1 VAMEK
6 RIKKIGFAIRV
17 ICDSNVLLVAALYVA
32 ASVFTNAHFMADSGG
47 YVVSILAYAGVDD
60 YVVEN
65 PTAANFRAE
74 NSFWDFGHLLWRPLG
89 LLLFKIFRPLS
100 SLAIGPDPAHNV
112 LFLLMV
118 VNFVAGLASA
128 VLLYLLI
135 DSLTNRRR
143 LAVFVAACFIFTN
156 GLLNFTQTGSSYIA
170 ALGFLIAGL
179 YLLLKDKG
187 NVSTGIAIAGG
198 LACAAAV
205 TMWFPFVLV
214 VSATLLAPFVLFDSA
229 RPLKSSIVS
238 AGMAFSVAALAAYL
252 IVMIAIG
259 VHGAADFREWVAV
272 ASHGVW
278 QSG

>member
-1 VAMEK
+1 MEK

-17 ICDSNVLLVAALYVA
+17 IRDSNVLLVAALYVV

-170 ALGFLIAGL
+170 ALAFLIAGL

-187 NVSTGIAIAGG
+187 NVSTGNAIAGG

-214 VSATLLAPFVLFDSA
+214 VPATLLAPFVLFDSA
-229 RPLKSSIVS
+229 RPLKSSIVY
-238 AGMAFSVAALAAYL
+238 GGVAFSVAVLALYL
-252 IVMIAIG
+252 VVMIVIG
-259 VHGAADFREWVAV
+259 VHSIADL
-272 ASHGVW
+272 
-278 QSG
+278 